1 MRAALLEVR
10 RGAAGPCVLVSG
22 AAPGSAA
29 LWGSAARGWVFLGAW
44 GRAAAA
50 AASASVC
57 VAVCVAAAVRVAVTV
72 RVAVAVA
79 VAVAVTA
86 SAAAA
91 FAPSSSA
98 LGPSHQGRVGER
110 A

>member
-1 MRAALLEVR
+1 VWAALLEVR

-29 LWGSAARGWVFLGAW
+29 LWGSAARGWVSGAW

-50 AASASVC
+50 AS
-57 VAVCVAAAVRVAVTV
+57 VAVCVAAAVRVTV
-72 RVAVAVA
+72 CVA

-86 SAAAA
+86 TATA
-91 FAPSSSA
+91 APSSSA